1 MMRPLTLALLFAQLS
16 VFAVG
21 GATALVPDM
30 QHRFVDSGLLPGP
43 LFSSLVAI
51 AQAAPGPNAMVVGLV
66 GLHIGGLAGA
76 IAATLGFAVPPSL
89 VTMAVGRVWRPTTKA
104 SLYEVVMKGVAPAT
118 VGLVFASA
126 WGLMRSQGWGPL
138 SLAVSLASAAVAV
151 ARPRL
156 APWTMIAGGAVFAVW
171 GQGV

>member
-1 MMRPLTLALLFAQLS
+1 MMRPLALAALFAQLS
-16 VFAVG
+16 VFAIG

-51 AQAAPGPNAMVVGLV
+51 AQAAPGPNAMIVGLV
-66 GLHIGGLAGA
+66 GLHIGGFAGA
-76 IAATLGFAVPPSL
+76 IASTLGFAVPPSL
-89 VTMAVGRVWRPTTKA
+89 VTVAVGRVWRPSRTA
-104 SLYEVVMKGVAPAT
+104 NLYELVMRGVAPAT

-126 WGLMRSQGWGPL
+126 WGLVRAQGWSPL
-138 SLAVSLASAAVAV
+138 SVAVTLASAVVAV

-156 APWTMIAGGAVFAVW
+156 APWTMIAGAAVFVAWGHAV
-171 GQGV
+171 